1 MTTAEAERAQVE
13 APDGEAPS
21 SGDIAF
27 GPDAP
32 LFEIMATTR
41 AMRRLRSDPVPD
53 ELVDQLVQAAI
64 WGPSGRLVEGLR
76 LVVVRDRRRI
86 TELAGVWRHVIA
98 SYRRAAGEGQ
108 RIASDPVMARMA
120 ANIDYQADHFTEIPV
135 VIVACYDD
143 RANLRAARR
152 RYRTHLANLRA
163 AGPRRAVG
171 LLRGFGPFRD
181 RSEAACVYPALQNL
195 LLAARALGLGATLTT
210 WHLLAEGE
218 VRAIL
223 GIPNDVR
230 TYAIIPIG
238 WPVGRFGPVVR
249 RAAIDDIVRKDR
261 W

>member
-1 MTTAEAERAQVE
+1 MTTAEAEPAQ
-13 APDGEAPS
+13 APNGEAPA
-21 SGDIAF
+21 SGDVAF

-41 AMRRLRSDPVPD
+41 AMRRLRPDAVPD

-86 TELAGVWRHVIA
+86 AELAGVWRHVVA
-98 SYRRAAGEGQ
+98 SYRRSAGDEQ
-108 RIASDPVMARMA
+108 PVASDPVMARMA
-120 ANIDYQADHFTEIPV
+120 ANVDYQADHFAEIPV
-135 VIVACYDD
+135 VVVACWDD
-143 RANLRAARR
+143 RAGLRAAKR
-152 RYRTHLANLRA
+152 RYRAHLANLRA
-163 AGPRRAVG
+163 AGPRRAVA
-171 LLRGFGPFRD
+171 LLRGSGPFRD